1 VSEACPVP
9 GTADLPRGS
18 AATPVPDALTTVGA
32 TAGVRAPIP
41 APMLEALRQADARR
55 ARPVVIAVFLAFAL
69 PLGLMGGAM
78 PVLLARA
85 GLGAAGLGL
94 LLTLH
99 TGAYIAAAT
108 LGGGLARR
116 FDPRPLM
123 GRLLL
128 LQLAAAIAVYLLTP
142 AWALGLAMLAL
153 GAASGLL
160 DLTMNAEGVAVERGL
175 GRPVLTG
182 MHAAASAGGACG
194 ALIGGGVAVLAGAAW
209 CALPALL
216 LSLGAVLALRRLGP
230 APRRAAVATAPVA
243 DPGRQGTD
251 TPARA
256 GVAAGADAG
265 AVPAV
270 VSGRIPGHGELL
282 RRIAPLGLVLG
293 VSIAAESTAV
303 QWSARFL
310 AAQAADLAWLAGA
323 GGALFAGSQAVLRV
337 FGDRLRARL
346 GDRRLMLGSLAL
358 AAFGYGVV
366 ALAPGFGGALAGFAL
381 VGVGTAC
388 VVPCG
393 FALAARHGGTASAG
407 GAAALSAAALVAGL
421 VRMPTPLALG
431 AVAGRWSDAVA
442 FGGVAAALLLAWA
455 LARRT
460 LPRGRVAGD

>member
-1 VSEACPVP
+1 
-9 GTADLPRGS
+9 
-18 AATPVPDALTTVGA
+18 
-32 TAGVRAPIP
+32 
-41 APMLEALRQADARR
+41 M
-55 ARPVVIAVFLAFAL
+55 
-69 PLGLMGGAM
+69 MGGAM

-128 LQLAAAIAVYLLTP
+128 LQLAAAIAVYLLAP

-194 ALIGGGVAVLAGAAW
+194 ALIGGLVSVLAGAAW
-209 CALPALL
+209 CALPALV

-243 DPGRQGTD
+243 DPCRQDTD
-251 TPARA
+251 TAVRA
-256 GVAAGADAG
+256 GVGASVGAGADAG
-265 AVPAV
+265 AAPPV

-337 FGDRLRARL
+337 FGDRLRTRL
-346 GDRRLMLGSLAL
+346 GDRRLMLGSLGL

-407 GAAALSAAALVAGL
+407 GAAALSATALVAGL

-431 AVAGRWSDAVA
+431 AVAERWSDAVA

-460 LPRGRVAGD
+460 LPRVRVAGD